1 MNMKLAKERQN
12 LVLNNQELVH
22 FIVRKW
28 GIMPISSEY
37 DDIVSVGTIGLIKA
51 AITFKPSKQISFE
64 AYASRCI
71 NDEINIHYY
80 EANRYADEVSIN
92 ELIRNDKKGKKLTVG
107 NTIKYS
113 SSNFVERI
121 ETREAFIQVVNII
134 LNYLRGKA
142 RLAILYKMGD
152 TSREDIAERLNVSK
166 RYVSGLLT
174 KAINDIRR
182 VINYQIHYKNV
193 FSMDIIE
200 DEYRISFSSKDI
212 SNFSKIFAN
221 LLRTVTS
228 TGRVPDFRVV
238 CNREQI
244 MVQIPAYP
252 DSFYF
257 IAKIIQ
263 EIDNF
268 SMTFISDKR
277 ALCTANTVKENE
289 LRVKVQNLNSTSDII
304 DETNVATA
312 GRGINIKRVRDYM
325 LSMSHFTINDLRHH
339 FPNIDKSTIYNAV
352 SSGKRKGLI
361 TAIGRGQYLVITV
374 KN

>member
-152 TSREDIAERLNVSK
+152 TSREDIAERLN
-166 RYVSGLLT
+166 
-174 KAINDIRR
+174 
-182 VINYQIHYKNV
+182 
-193 FSMDIIE
+193 
-200 DEYRISFSSKDI
+200 
-212 SNFSKIFAN
+212 
-221 LLRTVTS
+221 
-228 TGRVPDFRVV
+228 
-238 CNREQI
+238 
-244 MVQIPAYP
+244 
-252 DSFYF
+252 
-257 IAKIIQ
+257 
-263 EIDNF
+263 
-268 SMTFISDKR
+268 
-277 ALCTANTVKENE
+277 
-289 LRVKVQNLNSTSDII
+289 
-304 DETNVATA
+304 
-312 GRGINIKRVRDYM
+312 
-325 LSMSHFTINDLRHH
+325 
-339 FPNIDKSTIYNAV
+339 AV
-352 SSGKRKGLI
+352 SYTHLTLPTI
-361 TAIGRGQYLVITV
+361 A
-374 KN
+374 